1 MKSKSRID
9 TQKNLPVRIKN
20 RLNPARREGESLKM
34 CAEREM
40 NTKGSDVE
48 ADVVLWF
55 KHKQISG

>member
-1 MKSKSRID
+1 MKSKSNFDNHKGHPI
-9 TQKNLPVRIKN
+9 RIKN
-20 RLNPARREGESLKM
+20 RLTPARREGESLKM